1 MSWEGLKNWDTE
13 PAGAPPPPPPKP
25 LAKRVPANVGPPADG
40 CADPGCRDPTCAP
53 LQRRGDGPR
62 AEDLSQDR
70 VRLQNAMLGLAKDNK
85 AEEIERL
92 CEAGLAA
99 TYGNSIGQ
107 TALHIAGIWNSVEAG
122 EVLLDHGA
130 KIDAQN
136 DLSGMTPLHMA
147 ATRDRLEFCAMLLA
161 RGADPGIQDDSGRI
175 AADVCQNTQLGQLL
189 RLPKDSPDAGEALEV
204 CMKPEVD
211 KTANELKEQ
220 GNAFFKAGEYES
232 ALGSYTTAREM
243 YRGEGRTMAGE
254 KDFLV
259 ALLSNSSECM
269 LRLGEP
275 RSRSAATVFSVDGG
289 RWMPPAALLHSSIDA
304 STGCGL

>member
-1 MSWEGLKNWDTE
+1 MSHFCRYSCTHQARAEGPRAAIASAGSRARVSAQDRRRRGEVGRASMSWEGLKNWDTE

-85 AEEIERL
+85 AEEIARL

-175 AADVCQNTQLGQLL
+175 AADVCENTQLEQLL
-189 RLPKDSPDAGEALEV
+189 RLPKDSPDAIA
-204 CMKPEVD
+204 
-211 KTANELKEQ
+211 
-220 GNAFFKAGEYES
+220 
-232 ALGSYTTAREM
+232 
-243 YRGEGRTMAGE
+243 
-254 KDFLV
+254 
-259 ALLSNSSECM
+259 
-269 LRLGEP
+269 
-275 RSRSAATVFSVDGG
+275 SAA
-289 RWMPPAALLHSSIDA
+289 A
-304 STGCGL
+304 